1 MPECENCSGFVTE
14 QYVRVFAPEG
24 METVR
29 ACPNCPNMVRSN
41 GDVREARSSRGN

>member
-1 MPECENCSGFVTE
+1 MPQCENCESFVTE

-29 ACPNCPNMVRSN
+29 VCPNREDIIREGS
-41 GDVREARSSRGN
+41 GVREARSSRG